1 MLIYNSFRLKIINN
15 SRQRST
21 EQSTNTITPNL
32 SNLSK
37 LKHSSKFNKEWKS
50 KIISNSNQKDFN
62 FENYLYDLIKT
73 MQINMKIILDATKF
87 LKMKKENQNLI
98 IKRIEIIHKLFDN
111 FQLMRKKIENIK
123 SKNLVNNQIYEEVK
137 RRIAEN
143 KKFYD
148 DKLNDIDSLVK
159 KKVIILKKVQKKFLE
174 IQIYIR
180 RECQNFYGFRKQFSN
195 FSIMP
200 FLLENEYLSKNKSK
214 IKENIEEKIN
224 CMKLLYISINEIKN
238 KEKKKKEKK
247 EINIININNINNSL
261 NDIKDGNLNDAAN
274 ESLNKYLANKEE
286 EIKFYENRKLNL
298 KKINLIYKTKLIK
311 KNAFKNEIN
320 ININISQDIQNNNE
334 LSMIKHVNNNDNLES
349 NINNTFYEL
358 FTVES
363 VAKSGIY
370 NSTFIQDEDI
380 YK

>member
-1 MLIYNSFRLKIINN
+1 
-15 SRQRST
+15 
-21 EQSTNTITPNL
+21 
-32 SNLSK
+32 
-37 LKHSSKFNKEWKS
+37 
-50 KIISNSNQKDFN
+50 
-62 FENYLYDLIKT
+62 

-87 LKMKKENQNLI
+87 LKMKQENKNLI
-98 IKRIEIIHKLFDN
+98 IKRMEIIHKLFDN

-137 RRIAEN
+137 RRIVEN
-143 KKFYD
+143 KKFYG
-148 DKLNDIDSLVK
+148 DKLNDVDSLVK

-180 RECQNFYGFRKQFSN
+180 RECHNFYGFRKQFSN
-195 FSIMP
+195 FSITP

-214 IKENIEEKIN
+214 IYENIEEKIN
-224 CMKLLYISINEIKN
+224 YMKILYIPINEIKN
-238 KEKKKKEKK
+238 KDKKKKENN
-247 EINIININNINNSL
+247 EIVNINNINNDL
-261 NDIKDGNLNDAAN
+261 NDNNDENLTDIAN
-274 ESLNKYLANKEE
+274 ESLNKYVINKEE
-286 EIKFYENRKLNL
+286 EIKFYENRIVNL
-298 KKINLIYKTKLIK
+298 KKINLIYKSKRIK
-311 KNAFKNEIN
+311 KNVFKNEIN
-320 ININISQDIQNNNE
+320 INLNISQDTQNNDE
-334 LSMIKHVNNNDNLES
+334 LSMINQVNNNENLES